1 MIVADLLSMLRAET
15 FTVNAEGKEVTIGQW
30 PTPIPYLTN
39 TLQPEQ

>member
-15 FTVNAEGKEVTIGQW
+15 FTVNAIGKEVTIEQW
-30 PTPIPYLTN
+30 PPPILYLTK